1 MVQLGQRSGVAG
13 PPGPAAYLTVR
24 RLRGYSEAGSAR
36 VPAASSGAYGM
47 VQPRSWL
54 RGLQSLTLVQ
64 MLLDEGDAAIG

>member
-1 MVQLGQRSGVAG
+1 MEGNKRRRITTVITTT
-13 PPGPAAYLTVR
+13 AYLTLR

-54 RGLQSLTLVQ
+54 SGMQSLTLVQ